1 MLETLTKDEIKDEI
15 IMKLKREFGLD
26 LGEASKDEIYKA
38 VGLTVRELIMER
50 WADANKKVL
59 EQNAKR
65 LYYLSAEFLIGRALV
80 NSMINL
86 SMLDNYRAAL
96 EELGLSLSDIEE
108 QEPDAGLG
116 NGGLGRL
123 AACFLDAIST
133 LDRPVTGCCIRY
145 EHGLFKQK
153 LDTGEQAEEDDD
165 WLENDSI
172 WEIPR
177 HEDRV
182 EVRYGGEVREVWT
195 ADGLKIEHSGYS
207 AIMAIPYDRPV
218 IGYKSKMPAT
228 LRLWRARAKSELD
241 MHYFNRG
248 DYARAVEE
256 SSLAESVSQILYP
269 EDNHEQGRHLRLKQF
284 YFLSSASMQFLVKR
298 HKKRYGDVRSLPE
311 HYTVQINDTHPTL
324 AIPEMVR
331 ILTDEEGLPWLE
343 AYEIAASMF
352 NYTNHTIMSE
362 ALERWNEGMFRELLP
377 RIYGIIREID
387 RVFRDVIWQKWS
399 GDIAKLEE
407 MAIISNGEIRMANLC
422 IAVCGKVNGVSELH
436 GELLRTHTFRDFY
449 ILFPDKFIGIT
460 NGITHRR
467 WLAKSNE
474 PLARLITSRIGDG
487 WLKDYRVFERLEDAA
502 DVPPGGQYDEH
513 YSKILEDKGFLSE
526 YAEIHKRNKIRLRD
540 HLYKKQ
546 GIEIDP
552 DTAFDTQAKRL
563 HEYKRQLLKLMH
575 IMRLYF
581 MIKKDPTAH
590 VPRTTFVFAAKA
602 SPGYYRAKE
611 IIRLILAAAKL
622 INNDPDAKDILKV
635 VFIEN
640 YGVSEAEILIPA
652 TDISEQLSTAGL
664 EASGTGNMKFMANG
678 AVTIGTLDGAN
689 IEIANAVGGNAVF
702 IFGATVDEIE
712 RLDKYGNYS
721 PRNIYETNP
730 VIRQILDSFVNGT
743 MPVSADRQFGNLYSS
758 LLDGAGEKA
767 DKYYLL
773 HDFESYDA
781 TWFDMMRAYDDRER
795 WMKMS
800 ALNMVKSSIFF
811 ADRTINEYNDKI
823 WNMKEIE

>member
-1 MLETLTKDEIKDEI
+1 MT
-15 IMKLKREFGLD
+15 
-26 LGEASKDEIYKA
+26 
-38 VGLTVRELIMER
+38 
-50 WADANKKVL
+50 
-59 EQNAKR
+59 
-65 LYYLSAEFLIGRALV
+65 
-80 NSMINL
+80 
-86 SMLDNYRAAL
+86 
-96 EELGLSLSDIEE
+96 
-108 QEPDAGLG
+108 
-116 NGGLGRL
+116 
-123 AACFLDAIST
+123 
-133 LDRPVTGCCIRY
+133 
-145 EHGLFKQK
+145 
-153 LDTGEQAEEDDD
+153 
-165 WLENDSI
+165 
-172 WEIPR
+172 
-177 HEDRV
+177 
-182 EVRYGGEVREVWT
+182 
-195 ADGLKIEHSGYS
+195 
-207 AIMAIPYDRPV
+207 
-218 IGYKSKMPAT
+218 
-228 LRLWRARAKSELD
+228 
-241 MHYFNRG
+241 
-248 DYARAVEE
+248 
-256 SSLAESVSQILYP
+256 
-269 EDNHEQGRHLRLKQF
+269 
-284 YFLSSASMQFLVKR
+284 
-298 HKKRYGDVRSLPE
+298 
-311 HYTVQINDTHPTL
+311 
-324 AIPEMVR
+324 
-331 ILTDEEGLPWLE
+331 
-343 AYEIAASMF
+343 
-352 NYTNHTIMSE
+352 E

-377 RIYGIIREID
+377 RIYGIIKEID
-387 RVFRDVIWQKWS
+387 RVFRDVIWQKWP
-399 GDIAKLEE
+399 GDVAKLEE

-436 GELLRTHTFRDFY
+436 GEILRTHTFRDFY

-487 WLKDYRVFERLEDAA
+487 WLKDYKEFERLEDAA
-502 DVPPGGQYDEH
+502 DGQNDEH
-513 YSKILEDKGFLSE
+513 YSRIIDDEGFLSE

-540 HLYKKQ
+540 HLYKRQ

-581 MIKKDPTAH
+581 MIKKDTAVH
-590 VPRTTFVFAAKA
+590 VPRTTFLFAAKA

-622 INNDPDAKDILKV
+622 INNDPDTKDILKV

-664 EASGTGNMKFMANG
+664 EASGTGNMKVMANG

-689 IEIANAVGGNAVF
+689 IEIANAVGGDAVF

-730 VIRQILDSFVNGT
+730 VIRQVLDSFVNGT
-743 MPVSADRQFGNLYSS
+743 MPVSADRQFGNVYSS

-781 TWFDMMRAYDDRER
+781 TWFDMMRAYEDRAR
-795 WMKMS
+795 WMKM
-800 ALNMVKSSIFF
+800 AAMNTAKSSIFF
-811 ADRTINEYNDKI
+811 ADRTINEYNDKV
-823 WNMKEIE
+823 WHMRKIE

>member
-1 MLETLTKDEIKDEI
+1 MVETFTKDEIKEGI
-15 IMKLKREFGLD
+15 IAKLKREFGLE
-26 LGEASKDEIYKA
+26 LNEASQDEIYKA

-59 EQNAKR
+59 EQSAKR

-86 SMLDNYRAAL
+86 NLLDNYRAAL
-96 EELGLSLSDIEE
+96 EELGLSLSEIEE

-145 EHGLFKQK
+145 EHGMFRQK
-153 LDTGEQAEEDDD
+153 LGTGEQTEEEDD

-182 EVRYGGEVREVWT
+182 EVRYGGEVNEFWT
-195 ADGLKIEHSGYS
+195 ADGLKIEHSNYS

-256 SSLAESVSQILYP
+256 SALAESVSQVLYP
-269 EDNHEQGRHLRLKQF
+269 EDNHEQGRYLRLKQF

-311 HYTVQINDTHPTL
+311 HYTVQINDTHPTV

-331 ILTDEEGLPWLE
+331 ILTDEEGLPWAE

-352 NYTNHTIMSE
+352 NYTNHTVMSE

-377 RIYGIIREID
+377 RIYGIIKEID
-387 RVFRDVIWQKWS
+387 RVSRDVIWRKWP

-436 GELLRTHTFRDFY
+436 GEILRTHTFRDFY
-449 ILFPDKFIGIT
+449 ILFPDKFLGIT

-467 WLAKSNE
+467 WLAKANE

-487 WLKDYRVFERLEDAA
+487 WLKDYREFERFENAA
-502 DVPPGGQYDEH
+502 DESPDGCQG
-513 YSKILEDKGFLSE
+513 KIITDKDFLEE
-526 YAEIHKRNKIRLRD
+526 YAEIHMRNKIRLRD

-581 MIKKDPTAH
+581 MIKKDPEAH
-590 VPRTTFVFAAKA
+590 VPRTTFLFAAKS

-622 INNDPDAKDILKV
+622 INNDPDTKDILKV

-689 IEIANAVGGNAVF
+689 IEIANAVGGGDAVF

-721 PRNIYETNP
+721 PRNIYETNT
-730 VIRQILDSFVNGT
+730 VIRQVLDSFVNGT
-743 MPVSADRQFGNLYSS
+743 MPVSSDRQFGSIYSS

-767 DKYYLL
+767 DRYYLL

-781 TWFDMMRAYDDRER
+781 TWFDMMRAYEDRGR
-795 WMKMS
+795 WVRMA
-800 ALNMVKSSIFF
+800 ALNTAKSSIFF
-811 ADRTINEYNDKI
+811 ADRTVSEYNNKI
-823 WNMKEIE
+823 WHMREIT